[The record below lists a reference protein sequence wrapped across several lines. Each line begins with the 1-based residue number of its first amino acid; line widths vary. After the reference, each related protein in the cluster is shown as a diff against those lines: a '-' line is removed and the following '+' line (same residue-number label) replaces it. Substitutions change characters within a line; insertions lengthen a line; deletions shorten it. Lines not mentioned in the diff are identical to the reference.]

1 MVLVASTAVVSS
13 ATSDEPNRPPPRW
26 FARPMTMVV
35 GLLLFYSL
43 VSLVMDPGGYLST
56 DTGGKTATV
65 AGMSERGDW
74 SPEIGYWAESWDPE
88 GELHPYWGT
97 ARRGD
102 IWVNITSLPMI
113 LAARPLWDVGGER
126 AVLVIPMLGSIFAA
140 LAAGRLSERF
150 GATRAWPTVLIV
162 GLASP
167 AAVYALDFWEHSLG
181 LALMAWGFVWV
192 LDVVGTDA
200 SGNRLSANKAIAV
213 AGIAGLSFGFAAN
226 LRQEALIYGFVAG
239 LYLVASLYRKDRRLK
254 NWMMPALAMA
264 AGAVAMLSANVLL
277 ERVVFGESARVARSA
292 GSLANAGSS
301 GIWFRLTEAAV
312 TFSSPVDTVHWTA
325 IVLAALVA
333 GGLVWTTVGHVRKTE
348 MRRPLALVA
357 LSILVIILRL
367 VTFGPSFISGLL
379 ATAPLAGAGIGLAW
393 LKKRRT
399 PLVLAL
405 APLPLVWYF
414 QYPGAAAPQWGGRY
428 VLVTGLLLT
437 AYAMGQ
443 WESYG
448 EVFARWSRA
457 LVVASGL
464 ITMIGLA
471 FLSERSHGFAA
482 GSAALAER
490 VEDVVIFDDPFLP
503 REAGTLGVGER
514 WLAATDVDARS
525 AAVAVVTAAGFDTFA
540 FVSDHE
546 YLVEFDH
553 FVAVDQSSLVFLADT
568 KIVFVTSYERAP

>member
-1 MVLVASTAVVSS
+1 MVLVAPTAKASG
-13 ATSDEPNRPPPRW
+13 TCHELNRPPLRW

-43 VSLVMDPGGYLST
+43 VSLAMDPGGYLST

-102 IWVNITSLPMI
+102 IWVNVTSLPMI

-126 AVLVIPMLGSIFAA
+126 AVLMIPMLGSVFAA
-140 LAAGRLSERF
+140 LAAGRLSQRF
-150 GATRAWPTVLIV
+150 GASRAWPTVLLV

-192 LDVVGTDA
+192 LDAIGADA

-226 LRQEALIYGFVAG
+226 LRQEALIYGLVAG
-239 LYLVASLYRKDRRLK
+239 LYLAANLYSKDRRLK
-254 NWMMPALAMA
+254 NWLAPASAMA
-264 AGAVAMLSANVLL
+264 GGALAMLSANMLL
-277 ERVVFGESARVARSA
+277 ERLVFGESPRLARSA

-301 GIWFRLTEAAV
+301 GVWFRLTEAAV

-325 IVLAALVA
+325 IVLASLVA
-333 GGLVWTTVGHVRKTE
+333 VGLVWTTIGHVRKTE

-357 LSILVIILRL
+357 LSILVVVLRL

-379 ATAPLAGAGIGLAW
+379 AAAPLAGAGIGLAW

-448 EVFARWSRA
+448 EVFTRWSRA
-457 LVVASGL
+457 LVVASGV

-471 FLSERSHGFAA
+471 FLSERSHGFAI
-482 GSAALAER
+482 GSAALADR

-514 WLAATDVDARS
+514 WLAATDLEARS
-525 AAVAVVTAAGFDTFA
+525 AASAVVTAAGFDTFA

-546 YLVEFDH
+546 NLVEFDH
-553 FVAVDQSSLVFLADT
+553 FVVVERSSLVFLADT
-568 KIVFVTSYERAP
+568 KIVFVTSYERVP